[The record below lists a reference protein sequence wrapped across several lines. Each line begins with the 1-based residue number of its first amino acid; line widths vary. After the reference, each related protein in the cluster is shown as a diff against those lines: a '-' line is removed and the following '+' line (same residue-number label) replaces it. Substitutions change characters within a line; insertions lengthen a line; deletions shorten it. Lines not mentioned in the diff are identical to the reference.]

1 LSFAGRLCPNYT
13 VKQSVAMMR
22 FTSILAFA
30 LVLTGCEKASN
41 NIAAPPTDP
50 ITRFVAGYSNIQGS
64 IVYSYIG
71 ATSTMSAEKALAKLL
86 TDGVRMPT
94 VTNLSV
100 IEIRAL
106 RPEELHLARRLTN
119 CVAALVDTEI
129 GQKIIEL
136 RQLSGEWCYH
146 VFDSK

>member
-1 LSFAGRLCPNYT
+1 
-13 VKQSVAMMR
+13 MMR

-94 VTNLSV
+94 ITNLSV